1 MSGFNPFT
9 WDNSSALVRSHV
21 LTLNLKD
28 DKGQTLTVKD
38 SKDDIEIKIPRQV
51 KISPEDSGSF
61 FVKPSSEGKMQ
72 YHEINLPHAEGNA
85 IRLRVSMVIGQL
97 FLI

>member
-9 WDNSSALVRSHV
+9 WDNSSALVKSHV

-28 DKGQTLTVKD
+28 HKGQTLTVKE
-38 SKDDIEIKIPRQV
+38 SEEDIEMKIPREV
-51 KISPEDSGSF
+51 KITPEESGSF

-72 YHEINLPHAEGNA
+72 YHEINMPRTEGNA
-85 IRLRVSMVIGQL
+85 IRLRVSMMI
-97 FLI
+97 FPFT